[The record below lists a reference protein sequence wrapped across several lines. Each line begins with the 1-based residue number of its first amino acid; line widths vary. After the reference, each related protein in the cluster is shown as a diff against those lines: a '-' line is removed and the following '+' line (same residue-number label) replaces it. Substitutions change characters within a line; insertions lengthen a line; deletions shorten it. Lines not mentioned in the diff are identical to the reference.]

1 MIVYGHEKYI
11 TVGENRQII
20 GGQSDIRTGCDDHV
34 AVINRNPQ
42 DLVLLLNFQNMMM
55 NMKF

>member
-34 AVINRNPQ
+34 AVIDRNVQ
-42 DLVLLLNFQNMMM
+42 NLIFLLYFQNMMM